1 MEDAGDQRSEIGGW
15 QVGVVDDGGDDGEDM
30 GGTSGHGDGSDAAD
44 HLDGGNLGMEIVVS
58 HDMEAEITRHDDI
71 VGAEHGSWR
80 GSWRGR

>member
-1 MEDAGDQRSEIGGW
+1 
-15 QVGVVDDGGDDGEDM
+15 M

-44 HLDGGNLGMEIVVS
+44 HLDGGNLGMEIVLS